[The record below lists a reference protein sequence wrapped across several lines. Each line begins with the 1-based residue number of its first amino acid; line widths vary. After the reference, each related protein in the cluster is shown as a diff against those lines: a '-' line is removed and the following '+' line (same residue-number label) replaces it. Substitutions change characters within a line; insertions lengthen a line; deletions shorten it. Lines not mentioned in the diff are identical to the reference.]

1 MLEIA
6 NALVPIIFTII
17 LGYAIK
23 RSGKLPNDF
32 WQGAE
37 SLTYY
42 VLTPALLISIL
53 ANRQL
58 ADLDWQRFLFVLFA
72 IVLLCAL
79 IITVWQR
86 CFRHLTGPAFTSLF
100 QGGVRYNTFISLA
113 LVAALYG
120 AQGLSYSALAA
131 TGMILLINILCVTAF
146 SLSVGQNTFSL
157 AAVIKQLL
165 INPWIQGAAIGIGLN
180 VSGIGLHSTLNASLD
195 LFGRAAFPIGLILVG
210 AGLNFKGI
218 QNAKELVLTSAV
230 VQFIIKPVTA
240 IWLINLC
247 GLSGIASLVILVFLS
262 VPTAPASY
270 ILARKLGGD
279 APSMAA
285 IITVQ
290 TVLAFIT
297 LPITLYWAPNWIVG
311 G

>member
-1 MLEIA
+1 MLDIA
-6 NALVPIIFTII
+6 NALVPIIFTIL

-23 RSGKLPNDF
+23 RSGKFTSDF

-42 VLTPALLISIL
+42 VLTPALLVSIL
-53 ANRQL
+53 SNRKL
-58 ADLDWQRFLFVLFA
+58 ADLEWQSFLLILFA
-72 IVLLCAL
+72 TVLLCAL
-79 IITVWQR
+79 LITLWQR
-86 CFRHLTGPAFTSLF
+86 CYRHLPGPAFTSLF

-120 AQGLSYSALAA
+120 DEGLSYSALAA
-131 TGMILLINILCVTAF
+131 TGMILLINILCVT
-146 SLSVGQNTFSL
+146 TFSL
-157 AAVIKQLL
+157 TIRETKFSGVAVLKQLL
-165 INPWIQGAAIGIGLN
+165 INPWIQGAAIGITLN
-180 VSGIGLHSTLNASLD
+180 ITGIGLHSTLSASLD

-210 AGLNFKGI
+210 AGLNFKGLKS
-218 QNAKELVLTSAV
+218 AKELIITSV
-230 VQFIIKPVTA
+230 FVQFLVKPVTA
-240 IWLINLC
+240 IILINLFE
-247 GLSGIASLVILVFLS
+247 LEGIASLVILVFLS

-297 LPITLYWAPNWIVG
+297 LPITLYWAPSLIG
-311 G
+311 AS

>member
-1 MLEIA
+1 MLDIA
-6 NALVPIIFTII
+6 NALVPIIVTIL

-23 RSGKLPNDF
+23 RSAKLPADF

-42 VLTPALLISIL
+42 ILTPALLISIL
-53 ANRQL
+53 SNREI
-58 ADLDWQRFLFVLFA
+58 ADLAWLRFLLILFSV
-72 IVLLCAL
+72 VLLCAL
-79 IITVWQR
+79 LIALWQR
-86 CFRHLTGPAFTSLF
+86 WIRHLPSPAFTSLF

-120 AQGLSYSALAA
+120 EAGLSYSALAA
-131 TGMILLINILCVTAF
+131 TGMILLINILCVATF
-146 SLSVGQNTFSL
+146 SLSIANQRLCIKTIL
-157 AAVIKQLL
+157 KQLL
-165 INPWIQGAAIGIGLN
+165 INPWIQGAAIGIFLN
-180 VSGIGLHSTLNASLD
+180 ISGIGLHSTLSASLD

-218 QNAKELVLTSAV
+218 QQAKELIVSSLV
-230 VQFIIKPVTA
+230 VQFLFKPA
-240 IWLINLC
+240 IAICLLNYFELET
-247 GLSGIASLVILVFLS
+247 IAALVILVFLS

-279 APSMAA
+279 APAMAA

-290 TVLAFIT
+290 TLFAFIS
-297 LPITLYWAPNWIVG
+297 LPITLYWGPMLIHNI
-311 G
+311 